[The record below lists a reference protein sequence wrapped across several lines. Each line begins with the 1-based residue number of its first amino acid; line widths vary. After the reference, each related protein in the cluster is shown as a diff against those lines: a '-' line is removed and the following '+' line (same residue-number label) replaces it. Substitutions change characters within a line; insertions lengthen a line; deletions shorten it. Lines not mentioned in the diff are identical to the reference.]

1 MARVFS
7 IISSQSGVG
16 KTLVTVVLAEF
27 FSGLKDTKVLVIDLD
42 GGATTM
48 LTGEHRW
55 QEIDEGHAIARLIQD
70 QLEPDA
76 GRFHFD
82 FDAAV
87 RRGVSNVHD
96 ARTIDLLPCN
106 PNSVFRFPDQI
117 VPVDLLWRAVKSN
130 LDDYDIVLIDCR
142 SGLDG
147 LTRNALRISDGYI
160 VPATSH
166 FNLLT
171 GSTAILDIA
180 AVVQP
185 AVWKVAAEMNRK
197 IELHGIVINR
207 YRQNRRRPHI
217 WEQLMAIGYEAAW
230 ITPVAVVPE
239 IRRLPE
245 FATEKEYRTLR
256 QKWGYRLTNVFTK
269 LAHDLLRSEGMIH
282 T

>member
-1 MARVFS
+1 MAKVFS

-16 KTLVTVVLAEF
+16 KTLVTAVLAEF
-27 FSGLKDTKVLVIDLD
+27 FSGLKDKKVLVIDLD

-48 LTGEHRW
+48 LTEEHRW
-55 QEIDEGHAIARLIQD
+55 QEIDEGHSVARLIQD
-70 QLEPDA
+70 RLEPGA
-76 GRFHFD
+76 GGFHFD

-87 RRGVSNVHD
+87 WRGVSNVHD
-96 ARTIDLLPCN
+96 AGAIDLLPCN
-106 PNSVFRFPDQI
+106 PNSAFRVLEPI
-117 VPVDLLWRAVKSN
+117 GPVDLLWRAVKSN
-130 LDDYDIVLIDCR
+130 LDDYNVVLVDCR
-142 SGLDG
+142 SRLDG

-185 AVWKVAAEMNRK
+185 AVRKVAAEMDRK

-217 WEQLMAIGYEAAW
+217 WEQLKAIGYESAW
-230 ITPVAVVPE
+230 ITPVAIVPE

-245 FATEKEYRTLR
+245 FATEKAYRTLR

-269 LAHDLLRSEGMIH
+269 LAHDLLCSEGLVY

>member
-16 KTLVTVVLAEF
+16 KTLITIALAEF
-27 FSGLKDTKVLVIDLD
+27 FSGLMDRKVLVIDLA

-48 LTGEHRW
+48 LTEEDRW

-70 QLEPDA
+70 QLEPDP

-87 RRGVSNVHD
+87 RRGVSNVHE
-96 ARTIDLLPCN
+96 AGAIDLLPCN
-106 PNSVFRFPDQI
+106 LNLAFRVPEPVAPN
-117 VPVDLLWRAVKSN
+117 DLLWRAVKSN
-130 LDDYDIVLIDCR
+130 LDDYDVVLVDCC

-185 AVWKVAAEMNRK
+185 AVRKVAAELDRK

-207 YRQNRRRPHI
+207 YPQNRRRPHL
-217 WEQLMAIGYEAAW
+217 WEQLKAIGHESVW
-230 ITPVAVVPE
+230 ITSIAVLPK

-245 FATEKEYRTLR
+245 FATEKVYRTPR
-256 QKWGYRLTNVFTK
+256 QKWGYHLTDVFTK
-269 LAHDLLRSEGMIH
+269 LAHDLLCSEGLIYI
-282 T
+282 